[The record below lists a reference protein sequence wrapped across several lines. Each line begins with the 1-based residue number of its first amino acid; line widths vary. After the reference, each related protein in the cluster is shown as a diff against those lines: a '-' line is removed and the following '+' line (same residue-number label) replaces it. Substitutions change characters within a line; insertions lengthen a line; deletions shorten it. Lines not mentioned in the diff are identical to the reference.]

1 MFVYA
6 LAKGVNHGYLPRD
19 EVPAIEKAYA
29 GILQNFIK
37 PGDNG
42 QWSLTQ
48 CCSVAGLGFKNAGGR
63 ARDGSFDYYVSEP
76 VVSNDLKGVGPF
88 ILAGI
93 EMEHL
98 GGANLSAG
106 Q

>member
-6 LAKGVNHGYLPRD
+6 LAKGVNRGYLPRD
-19 EVPAIEKAYA
+19 YAAAAEKGFD
-29 GILQNFIK
+29 GIVKNLIK
-37 PGDNG
+37 DDGKG
-42 QWSLTQ
+42 RWSLTQ
-48 CCSVAGLGFKNAGGR
+48 CCSVAGLGFKNAAGR

-76 VVSNDLKGVGPF
+76 VVKNDLKGIGPF

-93 EMEHL
+93 EVQQL
-98 GGANLSAG
+98 DQIKS